1 MIMHS
6 HVPHQP
12 TVNAVDANRSALRAL
27 RRHWLIA
34 ALLYAAAI
42 AAAYAWLARSA
53 FAAHAAGW
61 LIWASIAASVTLGY
75 FRRILPLNRRKGET
89 QLFPDFGAGTWLSLF
104 CGLLLALLAG
114 FLFRPMPAGWLAW
127 TPALLYT
134 LTRLLDLWDGYLA
147 RRANRVSELGA
158 ALDIELDG
166 LGVLLAVALGVQYG
180 RLPVWYLILAV
191 SRQLFVAGMWLLKR
205 RGKPVYDLPPSEN
218 RRIIAGF
225 QTGFLTVALW
235 PILSPPLTR
244 FMALAFAIP
253 LVASF
258 GRDWL
263 VVSGVI
269 DADTPAYQRGR
280 RIVKRVVEGWLPLVA
295 RIGGALLGAGL
306 LWRNAPSFAAW
317 QASLDTAGLVAAPGL
332 IWTAA
337 ALIALALP
345 FFALGSAARLAA
357 VFVIAL
363 AFIDITAVGLSWRDN
378 AWILL
383 SGILVAHFGGGYYAL
398 WQPEEDILHR
408 RLGDTGPA
416 LR

>member
-1 MIMHS
+1 MTMHKRI
-6 HVPHQP
+6 PQP
-12 TVNAVDANRSALRAL
+12 TVNAVAANHSALRAL
-27 RRHWLIA
+27 RRHWLMA

-42 AAAYAWLARSA
+42 SAAYSWLARSA

-61 LIWASIAASVTLGY
+61 LIWTGVTAAVLLG
-75 FRRILPLNRRKGET
+75 FLWRILPRNRRKGET
-89 QLFPDFGAGTWLSLF
+89 QLFPDFGYGTWLSLF
-104 CGLLLALLAG
+104 CGLLIALLAG
-114 FLFRPMPAGWLAW
+114 FLFRPMPEGWLAW
-127 TPALLYT
+127 APALLYT
-134 LTRLLDLWDGYLA
+134 VARLLDLWDGYLA

-166 LGVLLAVALGVQYG
+166 LGLLIAVALGVQYG
-180 RLPVWYLILAV
+180 RLPVWYLLLAV
-191 SRQLFVAGMWLLKR
+191 SRQLFVAGMWLLNR

-225 QTGFLTVALW
+225 QTGFLTVVLW

-263 VVSGVI
+263 VVSGVLDP
-269 DADTPAYQRGR
+269 DAPAYLRGR

-295 RIGGALLGAGL
+295 RVGGALLGAGL

-317 QASLDTAGLVAAPGL
+317 QASLDAAGIADALGAIWAAV
-332 IWTAA
+332 
-337 ALIALALP
+337 ALIAPALL

-357 VFVIAL
+357 IFVIAL
-363 AFIDITAVGLSWRDN
+363 AFLDISAAELSWRDN
-378 AWILL
+378 AWLLL
-383 SGILVAHFGGGYYAL
+383 SGILVAHFGGGFYAL

>member
-1 MIMHS
+1 MTMHS
-6 HVPHQP
+6 HNTPQP
-12 TVNAVDANRSALRAL
+12 NVNAVNTVDANRSALDAL
-27 RRHWLIA
+27 RRHWFIA
-34 ALLYAAAI
+34 ALSYAAAI

-53 FAAHAAGW
+53 FAAHAASW
-61 LIWASIAASVTLGY
+61 LIWASVTAAVILG
-75 FRRILPLNRRKGET
+75 FLWRILPRNRRKGET
-89 QLFPDFGAGTWLSLF
+89 QLFPDFGSGTWLSLF

-127 TPALLYT
+127 VPALLYT
-134 LTRLLDLWDGYLA
+134 VARLLDLWDGYLA

-166 LGVLLAVALGVQYG
+166 LGLLIAVALGVQYG

-205 RGKPVYDLPPSEN
+205 RGKPIYDLPPSEN

-269 DADTPAYQRGR
+269 GPDAPAYLRSRG
-280 RIVKRVVEGWLPLVA
+280 IVKRVVEGWLPLVA

-306 LWRNAPSFAAW
+306 LWRHAPSFAA
-317 QASLDTAGLVAAPGL
+317 GLAAAPGL
-332 IWTAA
+332 IWAA
-337 ALIALALP
+337 VALIALALP

-363 AFIDITAVGLSWRDN
+363 AFLDISAAGLSWRDN

-383 SGILVAHFGGGYYAL
+383 SGILVAHFGSGYYAL